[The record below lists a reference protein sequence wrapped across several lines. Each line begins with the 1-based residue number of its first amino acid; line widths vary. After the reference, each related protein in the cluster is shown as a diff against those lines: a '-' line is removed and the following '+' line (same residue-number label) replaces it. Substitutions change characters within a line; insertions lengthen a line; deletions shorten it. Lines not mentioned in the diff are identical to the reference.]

1 MLVTADRRDRQ
12 IFVILQ
18 KIKVTAPIN
27 KLAAAQL
34 GQPVL
39 EDLQDLKEI
48 VEMRADLDMMVNQEE
63 WVLQV

>member
-1 MLVTADRRDRQ
+1 MYFQ
-12 IFVILQ
+12 
-18 KIKVTAPIN
+18 
-27 KLAAAQL
+27 LAAAQL